1 MALRSMLDTK
11 QGWQSQHGGGAR
23 VYHFIRDT
31 FALCR
36 GLGFYTGDLVPDV
49 PSAPRGNEDC
59 AKCFRLLRAEQKRAK
74 RENDGKG
81 GK

>member
-11 QGWQSQHGGGAR
+11 SGWQAYKNDGTR

-36 GLGFYTGDLVPDV
+36 GLGFYTGDLIPDV
-49 PSAPRGNEDC
+49 PGAPRDSIDC
-59 AKCFRLLRAEQKRAK
+59 AKCFRILRREQAK
-74 RENDGKG
+74 AVRP
-81 GK
+81 